1 MNLNK
6 LIQSKQYEKAINEC
20 KSLIADAELDDDK
33 SAKLTGLVYLGIIY
47 TQQGFFYKSKD
58 LFDTHFNDIVS
69 ECKFYWSGKE
79 LIDTYV
85 FYNELGKAESY
96 IDAYIDNNK
105 DSKALLTKG
114 NLLYKRKEYSEAI
127 EILQQANSLE
137 PNNKQILF
145 SLGVTEVELKNNQK
159 AFKYFEKSFDLG
171 LDDSISEIMKL
182 IFTRTATCN
191 YKNCIDTCCKKVIL
205 TGIDGKSVNDENS
218 FNLLLNNDSRNKC
231 WIKQESNSENP
242 WIFDCKNLGTN
253 NICTD
258 YENRPE
264 NCRSYPSSILNM
276 RKACSYKFE
285 LADKNI
291 LFSST
296 NCFKVVLHILKTYKY
311 ESEMNQILNDN
322 KTLLSE

>member
-1 MNLNK
+1 MNLNQ
-6 LIQSKQYEKAINEC
+6 LIQSKQYERAIHEC
-20 KSLIADAELDDDK
+20 KALIADAELDNDK

-47 TQQGFFYKSKD
+47 TKQGVFHKSKD

-79 LIDTYV
+79 LVDTYV
-85 FYNELGKAESY
+85 FYNELEKAESY

-145 SLGVTEVELKNNQK
+145 SLGITEVELKNNQE

-171 LDDSISEIMKL
+171 LDDSIAEIVKL
-182 IFTRTATCN
+182 LFRRTGTCD
-191 YKNCIDTCCKKVIL
+191 YENCVDTCCKAVIL
-205 TGIDGKSVNDENS
+205 TGIDGKSVKDENS
-218 FNLLLNNDSRNKC
+218 FNLLMNNDSRNKC
-231 WIKQESNSENP
+231 WIKNKSNSDTP
-242 WIFDCKNLGTN
+242 WVFECKNLGLN
-253 NICTD
+253 NYCND
-258 YENRPE
+258 YDKRPE
-264 NCRSYPSSILNM
+264 NCHSYPSSILNT
-276 RKACSYKFE
+276 RTACSYTFE

-296 NCFKVVLHILKTYKY
+296 NCFKVVLHILKAYNY
-311 ESEMNQILNDN
+311 ESEIKELTN
-322 KTLLSE
+322 KNPLI

>member
-1 MNLNK
+1 VNLNQ

-69 ECKFYWSGKE
+69 ECKFYWLGKE
-79 LIDTYV
+79 LVDTYV

-114 NLLYKRKEYSEAI
+114 NLLYKRKEYSKTI
-127 EILQQANSLE
+127 KILQQADSLD

-145 SLGVTEVELKNNQK
+145 SIGLSHAQLKNNQE

-171 LDDSISEIMKL
+171 LDDSIPEIMKL
-182 IFTRTATCN
+182 IFTRTGTCD
-191 YKNCIDTCCKKVIL
+191 YENCTDTCCNAAIL
-205 TGIDGKSVNDENS
+205 MGIDGKPINNENS
-218 FNLLLNNDSRNKC
+218 FNLLLNSDSRNTC
-231 WIKQESNSENP
+231 WIKQGSNSENP
-242 WIFDCKNLGTN
+242 WIFDCKNLGTDIFCN
-253 NICTD
+253 D

-264 NCRSYPSSILNM
+264 NCRSYPSSILNT

-291 LFSST
+291 EFSST
-296 NCFKVVLHILKTYKY
+296 NCFKVVLHILKAYNY
-311 ESEMNQILNDN
+311 EPEIKELTN
-322 KTLLSE
+322 KNLLI